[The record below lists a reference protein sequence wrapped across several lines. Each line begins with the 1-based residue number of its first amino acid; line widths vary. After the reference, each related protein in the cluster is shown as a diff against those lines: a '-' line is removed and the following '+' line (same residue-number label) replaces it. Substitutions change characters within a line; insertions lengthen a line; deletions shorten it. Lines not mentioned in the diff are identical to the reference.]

1 MTSDRAVDQL
11 INIGKTIAGRLKEV
25 GIITEND
32 LRRVGPVGAHQRL
45 QQRYPDE
52 TLPVC
57 YYLYSF
63 EGALHNKHWNEIGDA
78 RKKALKQHIG
88 R

>member
-1 MTSDRAVDQL
+1 MKTNRKLTDL
-11 INIGKTIAGRLKEV
+11 MNIGSKIASRLEAV
-25 GIITEND
+25 GIHDEVD
-32 LRRVGPVGAHQRL
+32 LRRVGPVEAHRML
-45 QQRYPDE
+45 EDEFPEE

-63 EGALHNKHWNEIGDA
+63 EGALQDAHWDAIGKD
-78 RKKALKQHIG
+78 RKKQLKDKI

>member
-1 MTSDRAVDQL
+1 MKTNRKLTDL
-11 INIGKTIAGRLKEV
+11 MNIGSKIASRLEAV
-25 GIITEND
+25 GIHDEAD
-32 LRRVGPVGAHQRL
+32 LRRVGPVEAHRML
-45 QQRYPDE
+45 EDEFPEE

-63 EGALHNKHWNEIGDA
+63 EGALQETHWDAIGKD
-78 RKKALKQHIG
+78 RKKQLKDII